1 MFINTAEP
9 GRPHITIYYAHALCV
24 LDIVGC
30 RHTINILIIC
40 NTYSICTVTMVT
52 RTHTSVTLYVLY
64 ITCLV
69 FNSYCWARSLK
80 FVFNISV
87 SDMTQIKNVL
97 KVDQ

>member
-1 MFINTAEP
+1 
-9 GRPHITIYYAHALCV
+9 
-24 LDIVGC
+24 
-30 RHTINILIIC
+30 
-40 NTYSICTVTMVT
+40 MVT

-64 ITCLV
+64 IACLV